1 MKEKILVIFGSM
13 SSEHEISCI
22 SAGNIISNLNKEKYE
37 ITMLG
42 IDKNGKWYYYLGT
55 VENVLQN
62 KWIDDENNKVEILD
76 IMEELKKYDVI
87 FPVLHGKY
95 GEDGAIQGLLEMA
108 HSNYVGCKVLGSS
121 IGMDKILSKELVSSI
136 GIDVVD
142 YIAINN
148 NFNITEILNEVEE
161 KLKYPVIVKPS
172 KEGSSYG
179 VTKVDKKEDL
189 LNAIEFA
196 LKYDKEILIEKYIDN
211 RKEIECAVIE
221 INEKN
226 KIYAS
231 TPGEIVSANE
241 FYDFN
246 AKYENNKS
254 YTQIPANLSGELIE
268 KIKEH
273 SIKIFK
279 KLRIN
284 SLARIDF
291 FVSNE
296 KIYFN
301 EVNTMPGFTS
311 ISMYPM
317 MLMHDE
323 ISYSK
328 ILDILIENSKM

>member
-22 SAGNIISNLNKEKYE
+22 SAGNVISNLNKEKYE

-42 IDKNGKWYYYLGT
+42 IDKIGKWYYYLGS

-62 KWIDDENNKVEILD
+62 KWIDDENNKIAILD
-76 IMEELKKYDVI
+76 IMEELQKYDVI

-108 HSNYVGCKVLGSS
+108 HSSYVGCKVLGSS
-121 IGMDKILSKELVSSI
+121 IGMDKVLSKELVSSLE
-136 GIDVVD
+136 IDVVD
-142 YIAINN
+142 YITVNN
-148 NFNITEILNEVEE
+148 NFNINEVLNETEK

-179 VTKVDKKEDL
+179 VTKVNKKEDL

-196 LKYDKEILIEKYIDN
+196 LKYDKEILIEKYVAN

-226 KIYAS
+226 EIYAS
-231 TPGEIVSANE
+231 TPGEIISANE

-254 YTQIPANLSGELIE
+254 YTQIPANLSDELIE
-268 KIKEH
+268 KIKEY
-273 SIKIFK
+273 SVKIFK
-279 KLRIN
+279 KLRLN

-317 MLMHDE
+317 MLIHDDMK
-323 ISYSK
+323 YSE
-328 ILDILIENSKM
+328 ILDILIYNAKK